1 MADVSVVI
9 PCYNGQRYIGQTIKS
24 VLAQTDPP
32 HELFVIDD
40 GSTDDSVSVI
50 ERFTGSSSS
59 SNVVKITLI
68 RQTNAGESQARN
80 VGIDRSTCK
89 YIAFLDADDLW
100 LPEKTAQQL
109 EAFERYPNA
118 VAVHSRVFN
127 FEQGLDDRGREETEE
142 TKDNPSVED
151 LIKYHYV
158 SPSAAM
164 VRRDILKKHR
174 LHFDESV
181 QHSEDMLFFADVR
194 LAGAIRL
201 IDEPSTAKRI
211 HSAQQTKDRWHTLY
225 SLESRV
231 GWCRRRTDV
240 LGKELFERLDAMLGK
255 RMVDTLEDRFWR
267 REIAGFKTNRQRVR
281 RLFPGLVANNKVVSG
296 RIYPPWVYWLRD
308 TLLGR

>member
-9 PCYNGQRYIGQTIKS
+9 PCYNGQQFIGQTIES

-32 HELFVIDD
+32 REIFVIDD

-50 ERFTGSSSS
+50 ERFTSSSGP
-59 SNVVKITLI
+59 SNTVKVTLI
-68 RQTNAGESQARN
+68 RQTNAGESRARN
-80 VGIDRSTCK
+80 VGIEHATGQ

-100 LPEKTAQQL
+100 LPEKIARQL
-109 EAFERYPNA
+109 EAFEKFPEA
-118 VAVHSRVFN
+118 VGIYSRVFN
-127 FEQGLDDRGREETEE
+127 FEQDLDDHKREETES

-151 LIKYHYV
+151 LINYHYV

-164 VRRDILKKHR
+164 VRRDILKKHGV
-174 LHFDESV
+174 HFDEAV

-201 IDEPSTAKRI
+201 LDEPLTAKRI
-211 HSAQQTKDRWHTLY
+211 HSAQQTKDRWHTIY

-231 GWCRRRTDV
+231 GWSRRRETV

-255 RMVDTLEDRFWR
+255 QMVDTLEDRFWR
-267 REIAGFKTNRQRVR
+267 REIAGFKTNRQRVK
-281 RLFPGLVANNKVVSG
+281 RLFPDLVANNKVVSG
-296 RIYPPWVYWLRD
+296 WIYPRWAYWLRD
-308 TLLGR
+308 TLFGH